1 MAFYITKIVDEFYIH
16 AFSRWFNPK
25 RLTKRNKTNANM
37 TALLEYTQKQFNLG
51 VSEFVESPT
60 IKTLQIKNFSGSLD
74 INI

>member
-51 VSEFVESPT
+51 V
-60 IKTLQIKNFSGSLD
+60 LDKNFRVCRVSYYED
-74 INI
+74 ITISKFQWVS